1 MSKPHQNIKPS
12 SSKSKNDSKQIQP
25 NKLTNNS
32 TNNTKT
38 ITNKSNLK

>member
-1 MSKPHQNIKPS
+1 MSKPHQNIKPT
-12 SSKSKNDSKQIQP
+12 SSKSKNDSKQIQL

-32 TNNTKT
+32 TNNTNT